1 MTCEVLSDEFVRRFE
16 RGVWRELIESAMVEW
31 SPDEI
36 TNLYGSG
43 FDGTETEY
51 LRGDPASEIRDF
63 LDGAAAELSSLV
75 ERLGDR
81 APVPEELG
89 QDWVLSRQRQGTGL
103 WDRGYGPEGDHLH
116 EQAIVYGDIL
126 LEISGVEDD
135 CDGWVVRVL

>member
-1 MTCEVLSDEFVRRFE
+1 VTCEVLSDEFVRRFE

>member
-1 MTCEVLSDEFVRRFE
+1 MTCDVLSEEFVRRFE

-31 SPDEI
+31 SPDET

-51 LRGDPASEIRDF
+51 LRGDPAGEIRDF
-63 LDGAAAELSSLV
+63 LEGAAADLSSLF

-81 APVPEELG
+81 APGAEALG
-89 QDWVLSRQRQGTGL
+89 RDWVLSRQRQGAGL
-103 WDRGYGPEGDHLH
+103 WDCGYGPEGDRLH

-126 LEISGVEDD
+126 LEISGVEED
-135 CDGWVVRVL
+135 CDSWVVRVL